1 MKASSIILAASAA
14 LCATSAMAQSGNFNA
29 KVLTSSKQDTLQFSK
44 TPITDSVGNI
54 AYQRVQSKVL
64 THTFQTFRNQYV
76 LTAGDFEGKLPAGA
90 KVTGISLD
98 GYNNGG
104 KTTTF
109 SAVGVGIETC
119 DTVPAL
125 NYTNG
130 LNKSDTI
137 ANMHTGWEQWTID
150 AAGRADSAV
159 AVINAPFTQ
168 GNPLAYTGNNLLLTL
183 QLQYEGRNGMDYCYQ
198 KAATMTEV
206 ATVMRSGNFAFSG
219 KGVWYKEN
227 NNFWNKGV
235 AEAVAGYMSVEAN
248 TVPAFKLSYYT
259 NDIYVTVRDNDG
271 RDMEASLTL
280 IDETTDKTLYSNINK
295 ANYTFANLDYTH
307 TYTLAVKSGDMQKQ
321 VTGIKFGDTA
331 ANAISNDVYVELKQ
345 QISTGVEANVA
356 EAQVASV
363 QYVSLSGA
371 VSNKPFDGVNVVVT
385 TYTDGS
391 RTAAK
396 KIMK

>member
-1 MKASSIILAASAA
+1 MKSSKLIVAASAA
-14 LCATSAMAQSGNFNA
+14 LCAMCAMAEGGSFNA
-29 KVLTSSKQDTLQFSK
+29 TVLTSSKQDTLEFSK

-90 KVTGISLD
+90 KVTGVSLD

-109 SAVGVGIETC
+109 SAIGVGIEAC

-130 LNKSDTI
+130 LNESDTI

-150 AAGRADSAV
+150 ASGRADSAV
-159 AVINAPFTQ
+159 TVVNAPFTQ
-168 GNPLAYTGNNLLLTL
+168 GSPLAYNGNNLLITM
-183 QLQYEGRNGMDYCYQ
+183 QLEYEGRNGMDYCYQ
-198 KAATMTEV
+198 KAAAAAEV
-206 ATVMRSGNFAFSG
+206 ATVMRSGSFAFSG

-227 NNFWNKGV
+227 SNLWNKGV
-235 AEAVAGYMSVEAN
+235 AAAVAGYMSVEAN

-259 NDIYVTVRDNDG
+259 NDMHVTVRDNDG
-271 RDMEASLTL
+271 RDLEASLTL
-280 IDETTDKTLYSNINK
+280 IDETTDKTLYGNIRK

-307 TYTLAVKSGDMQKQ
+307 TYTLAMKCGDQQKQ

-331 ANAISNDVYVELKQ
+331 ADAISNDVYVELKQ
-345 QISTGVEANVA
+345 QTSTGVEANVA
-356 EAQVASV
+356 EAEVAGV

-371 VSNKPFDGVNVVVT
+371 VSSEPFDGVNVVVT
-385 TYTDGS
+385 TYTDGT

-396 KIMK
+396 KIVK

>member
-1 MKASSIILAASAA
+1 MKSSKLIMAASVA
-14 LCATSAMAQSGNFNA
+14 LCAAGAMAQGGEFNA
-29 KVLTSSKQDTLQFSK
+29 TVLTSSKQDTLQFCK

-90 KVTGISLD
+90 KVTGIALD

-109 SAVGVGIETC
+109 SAVGVGIEAC

-125 NYTNG
+125 DYTKG
-130 LNKSDTI
+130 LNESDTI
-137 ANMHTGWEQWTID
+137 ANMLTGWEQWTID

-159 AVINAPFTQ
+159 AVVNAPFTHN
-168 GNPLAYTGNNLLLTL
+168 NPLAYTGNNLLLTL

-198 KAATMTEV
+198 KAAAVAEV

-235 AEAVAGYMSVEAN
+235 ADAVAEHMSVDAN

-259 NDIYVTVRDNDG
+259 NDMHVTVRDNDG
-271 RDMEASLTL
+271 RDLEASLTL
-280 IDETTDKTLYSNINK
+280 IDETADKTLYSNISK

-307 TYTLAVKSGDMQKQ
+307 TYTLAVKSGDQQKQ

-331 ANAISNDVYVELKQ
+331 ADAIGNDVYVELKQ
-345 QISTGVEANVA
+345 QLSTGVEANVA
-356 EAQVASV
+356 EAQVAGV
-363 QYVSLSGA
+363 QYVSMSGA
-371 VSNKPFDGVNVVVT
+371 VSSKPFAGVNVLVT
-385 TYTDGS
+385 TYTDGT

-396 KIMK
+396 KFVK